1 MITVCLILLR
11 LVLMAGEYKSKYFLF
26 SFPIS
31 DTIHSYMTNSTFTV
45 FPSGSTTVTYEK
57 LEFIKPEEI
66 ADYKDSI
73 KDKVTDKLIAR
84 VPEDVKLKLD
94 SRYNLLKFKTEKD
107 PDVDI
112 WYRKTG
118 HNAYARIRWR
128 YFRANKFGSQ

>member
-1 MITVCLILLR
+1 MITLCLLLLR
-11 LVLMAGEYKSKYFLF
+11 LVLVAGEYKSKYFLF
-26 SFPIS
+26 GFPIS

-66 ADYKDSI
+66 AKYKDSI
-73 KDKVTDKLIAR
+73 EDKVTDKLIAR
-84 VPEDVKLKLD
+84 VPEDVKLD

-112 WYRKTG
+112 WYRKTD
-118 HNAYARIRWR
+118 HNANARIRWR